1 MGRFIATSL
10 SLLALVVGFNLA
22 SGVVD
27 GWLARMRLS
36 GSSASAQAP
45 AAPMSPAGTG
55 SLAAGIPASGSASGS
70 AAIAPATGSL
80 PATSASGA
88 ASTSVAVAPAT
99 GSTPTAT
106 DSIYAAA
113 DTIIGAGTDSAVVA
127 IPLEDEYEGD
137 VYNRVPN
144 DYLAGVGWRKLH
156 LVPTGKDEF
165 SVRAARSASAA
176 IEGTL
181 QVGGA
186 VFDPTRSDLPDLS
199 GSVAVE
205 RGSIDP
211 IAPKRLTGYLA
222 SLPETGPQ
230 FAAVFDFDCN
240 GDAEACSQAIGV
252 RVLEVFERQVATQN
266 DPDNWPLGGFG
277 LRDAVFT
284 NTGNPGY
291 WKTAVFQGIL
301 LNGGRRSSRG
311 AIARGEIFLTTSLVD
326 NDPQRVEG
334 YLRTPGR
341 PTASFRI
348 AECAGWGP
356 CADEL
361 GKLLAFRLA
370 VVLDVANTP
379 PATGGVPRSHGTP

>member
-1 MGRFIATSL
+1 MGRFFGGLVGILAAIIIFQ
-10 SLLALVVGFNLA
+10 LLAGGFDWA
-22 SGVVD
+22 
-27 GWLARMRLS
+27 
-36 GSSASAQAP
+36 AQSLRGTTNAVAATPTPVTP
-45 AAPMSPAGTG
+45 ATG
-55 SLAAGIPASGSASGS
+55 SATGSTGVAPASGSAPATASAPAAAASGLATTSVVAAPASGS
-70 AAIAPATGSL
+70 A
-80 PATSASGA
+80 
-88 ASTSVAVAPAT
+88 V
-99 GSTPTAT
+99 AT

-113 DTIIGAGTDSAVVA
+113 DAIIGAGTDSAGVA

-144 DYLAGVGWRKLH
+144 DYLAGVGWRQMILT
-156 LVPTGKDEF
+156 PIGKDAF

-186 VFDPTRSDLPDLS
+186 VFDPTRNDLPALT
-199 GSVAVE
+199 GTVAVE
-205 RGSIDP
+205 QGMDP
-211 IAPKRLTGYLA
+211 VAPKRLTGYLM

-230 FAAVFDFDCN
+230 FAAAFDFDCN

-252 RVLEVFERQVATQN
+252 RILEVFERQKAMQE
-266 DPDNWPLGGFG
+266 DPDNSPLGGFG
-277 LRDAVFT
+277 LRDIVFA
-284 NTGNPGY
+284 NALNPGY

-311 AIARGEIFLTTSLVD
+311 TIARGEIFLTTSLVD

-334 YLRTPGR
+334 YLRMPGR
-341 PTASFRI
+341 PTASFRV
-348 AECAGWGP
+348 ADCAGWGP

-379 PATGGVPRSHGTP
+379 PAPGGPPRPHGVH